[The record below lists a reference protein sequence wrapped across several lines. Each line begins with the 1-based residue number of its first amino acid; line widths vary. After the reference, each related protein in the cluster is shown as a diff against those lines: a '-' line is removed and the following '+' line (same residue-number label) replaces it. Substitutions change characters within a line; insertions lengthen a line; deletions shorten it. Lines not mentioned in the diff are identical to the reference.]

1 MLLGIIYI
9 ICEGK
14 VLQGLLQ
21 VLFYIFWQIPTTREK
36 NRKSDSKN
44 LLVTDM
50 LRLQSL
56 FIASGEALDLG
67 YFNFFENKK
76 KKRQSDKTVERKKI
90 NPN

>member
-1 MLLGIIYI
+1 MCCWAYY

-14 VLQGLLQ
+14 VLQGLLPGS
-21 VLFYIFWQIPTTREK
+21 FYIFWQIPTTREK

-56 FIASGEALDLG
+56 FIASAEALDLG

-76 KKRQSDKTVERKKI
+76 KKMTVRQDSSEEKDK
-90 NPN
+90 P